1 MSTFKWAHTNI
12 TVFDLDK
19 SLAFYRDALGLT
31 VTGTIDAPD
40 GSFKIVYLG
49 DGENVHKLEL
59 TWLKARNVPYNLGDN
74 EIHLAMTTPD
84 FEKALE
90 KHKAMGC
97 TIWENNAMGIY
108 FIQDPDGFWVEILP
122 ERFMK

>member
-1 MSTFKWAHTNI
+1 MTTFNWAHTNI
-12 TVFDLDK
+12 NVFNLDK
-19 SLAFYRDALGLT
+19 SLVFYRDALGLS

-59 TWLKARNVPYNLGDN
+59 TWLKARTEPYNLGDN

-84 FEKALE
+84 FDKALE

-97 TIWENNAMGIY
+97 TLWENTAMGIY
-108 FIQDPDGFWVEILP
+108 FIQDPDGYWVEILP
-122 ERFMK
+122 ERFTK